1 MPRSPYPSTSV
12 RECHPFYLLSCH
24 GPSSRF
30 PDVVVLQMYR
40 IPAIRFS
47 LNSCTL
53 QSSVGQPCTGPTG
66 KTRKIRRTD
75 DHLLPDDTAS
85 DAVFPG
91 QPSMTFQNVLAKT
104 PTISPSLI
112 CLGSTRSPNTLSSGK
127 PCRPRRHK
135 ERHPWLAVDFSN
147 RSLRAKKVRI
157 RHPVTRCHWSNTLTW
172 YRRKWF
178 SSQVWTPDKGNGHT

>member
-12 RECHPFYLLSCH
+12 RECHPFLLLSCH

-40 IPAIRFS
+40 IPAIRFPLS
-47 LNSCTL
+47 SCTL

-66 KTRKIRRTD
+66 KTRKNRRTD

-112 CLGSTRSPNTLSSGK
+112 RLGSTRSPNTQIMPPKKTQGRPSVAGGGLQQQVPSSEKGPYMSSRYTLSLEQPIDMVS
-127 PCRPRRHK
+127 
-135 ERHPWLAVDFSN
+135 
-147 RSLRAKKVRI
+147 
-157 RHPVTRCHWSNTLTW
+157 
-172 YRRKWF
+172 
-178 SSQVWTPDKGNGHT
+178 